1 MKLLWIISY
10 NTPSMHA
17 LVHAEVK
24 NSCSLKWNMN
34 IKHVVTIYNFE
45 MRVRTDCH
53 VGKEHFHCGEI
64 NLSCLCCTD
73 YTDSELESQEL

>member
-1 MKLLWIISY
+1 
-10 NTPSMHA
+10 MHA

-45 MRVRTDCH
+45 MRVREQT
-53 VGKEHFHCGEI
+53 VM
-64 NLSCLCCTD
+64 
-73 YTDSELESQEL
+73 SEKNTLIVEK

>member
-45 MRVRTDCH
+45 MRVREQT
-53 VGKEHFHCGEI
+53 VM
-64 NLSCLCCTD
+64 
-73 YTDSELESQEL
+73 SEKNTFIVEK